1 MSETLLIA
9 PGAVIDPAELWF
21 TFQRSSGPGG
31 QNVNKVETR
40 VTLHFDLAATTSL
53 TDEQKQR
60 IGRRLATRIN
70 RDGIMRVVASRHR
83 TQSANRRAAVERFT
97 ELLADAL
104 QPAKTRR
111 KTRVSTAAKQR
122 RLEEKRRRSQLKR
135 LRGSREA
142 DQ

>member
-1 MSETLLIA
+1 MSETLPIA
-9 PGAVIDPAELWF
+9 PGVAIDPAELWF

-40 VTLHFDLAATTSL
+40 VTLHFDLAASTSL
-53 TDEQKQR
+53 SDEQKQR

-83 TQSANRRAAVERFT
+83 TQSANRRAAIERFA

-104 QPAKTRR
+104 QPAKTRK
-111 KTRVSTAAKQR
+111 KTRVSAEAKQR
-122 RLEEKRRRSQLKR
+122 RLDQKRRRGQLKR

>member
-1 MSETLLIA
+1 MSETLPIA
-9 PGAVIDPAELWF
+9 PGVSIDPAELQF

-40 VTLHFDLAATTSL
+40 VTLHFDLAGSASL
-53 TDEQKQR
+53 SDEQKQR
-60 IGRRLATRIN
+60 VQRRLATRIN

-83 TQSANRRAAVERFT
+83 TQSANRRAAMERFV

-104 QPAKTRR
+104 KPVKVRR
-111 KTRVSTAAKQR
+111 KSKISAAAKR
-122 RLEEKRRRSQLKR
+122 KRLDEKRRRSQLKR

-142 DQ
+142 DD